1 MKKIV
6 DELIGTNFTMSFFNP
21 AKNNKLNTFK
31 NMSKVT
37 TCNHYAHSY
46 SRFIFK
52 NPYFF
57 HRNVQYVR
65 NLFLISPGTII
76 NIFGWSRRNSK
87 IAPPKS
93 ALLHKLE
100 KDVELV
106 TKYFKDSA
114 YLADGMTTVCTVKS
128 LKSTYSEFSVRL
140 LNTLCQMEVNQKEM
154 MLFLTFMRTI
164 Q

>member
-1 MKKIV
+1 MQSLCSQLQQIYFQKS
-6 DELIGTNFTMSFFNP
+6 LF
-21 AKNNKLNTFK
+21 
-31 NMSKVT
+31 
-37 TCNHYAHSY
+37 
-46 SRFIFK
+46 
-52 NPYFF
+52 FF
-57 HRNVQYVR
+57 HRNVQYIW
-65 NLFLISPGTII
+65 NLFLVSPGTII

-87 IAPPKS
+87 KAPLKS

-100 KDVELV
+100 KYVELV
-106 TKYFKDSA
+106 TESFKDSA